1 MNSWIFPKISNF
13 ETILMEPI
21 DIRIITRY
29 LIGRHHLWSIH
40 LIGHLVRNLICRLA
54 ITHLGKL
61 VWVWLSHMT
70 KTLGQLRTIFKNISF
85 GWNYFCVKSIN
96 RSWFLK
102 TKIFHL
108 KSFQD
113 FQVRGSYFK
122 VSNYHTF
129 ESEYYALLEY
139 IWNQPMSC
147 DYQSGANSAVCSTY
161 YSCSSLYFASPLGG
175 TVEPD
180 IRRRWGTWQ
189 EIK

>member
-1 MNSWIFPKISNF
+1 MNSRIFPKISNF
-13 ETILMEPI
+13 ETILMKPI

-61 VWVWLSHMT
+61 VWVGLSHMT

-113 FQVRGSYFK
+113 FQVRGSFSGYQIIILLR
-122 VSNYHTF
+122 VNIMHYWNI
-129 ESEYYALLEY
+129 SEISQWAAIINLEPILL
-139 IWNQPMSC
+139 S
-147 DYQSGANSAVCSTY
+147 
-161 YSCSSLYFASPLGG
+161 
-175 TVEPD
+175 
-180 IRRRWGTWQ
+180 IRHIIRVLHCISRLH
-189 EIK
+189 